1 MDTSHGITI
10 AEAEGLSAAEYN
22 SRVSHALNHLKNSLP
37 TFAVVEEVA
46 SPRKDDKHG
55 IILMENGRFYGMG
68 YVPSNLSAQHPDEL
82 KPHLTPYPENGYIRG
97 LVNQYAIKYPERKR
111 EFV

>member
-1 MDTSHGITI
+1 M
-10 AEAEGLSAAEYN
+10 ALS
-22 SRVSHALNHLKNSLP
+22 HLKHSLP
-37 TFAVVEEVA
+37 TYAVVEELTL
-46 SPRKDDKHG
+46 PKKDDRQG

-97 LVNQYAIKYPERKR
+97 LVHQYAAKYPEKKR
-111 EFV
+111 LFA